1 MNAVAGYLQR
11 RLLLRRTGM
20 SVLIAPSVAAATSSL
35 LPTSSS
41 SVCATR
47 RHNTSF
53 HGQPLEFMHEV
64 NGESAALVYF
74 YTPWSGPCDR
84 AKIKLQALL
93 NTGCSKPREASETAL
108 SATPAQPSA
117 SSLPSSSSLSGEA
130 AAAREKTWPEALYG
144 ARSRADPDMVLKSA
158 SELCLQ
164 EQANG
169 RVVRIISVNTDENPK
184 LGALHDIR
192 SVPTFVTYR
201 DGHIVGRVEGCSK
214 EQIQQLVKELLQK
227 DGGDTPAADQTS
239 SMRNARGSEPA
250 KKPTQK

>member
-1 MNAVAGYLQR
+1 MNAVAGYLHR
-11 RLLLRRTGM
+11 CLLLRRTGM
-20 SVLIAPSVAAATSSL
+20 SVLIAPSVTAATSSS
-35 LPTSSS
+35 LPTSPPSL
-41 SVCATR
+41 CATR
-47 RHNTSF
+47 RHITSF

-74 YTPWSGPCDR
+74 YTPWSEQCDR

-93 NTGCSKPREASETAL
+93 NIGCSKPRETSETAL
-108 SATPAQPSA
+108 PATPARPSA
-117 SSLPSSSSLSGEA
+117 SSLPPSSLSGEA
-130 AAAREKTWPEALYG
+130 TAAGGKTWSEAIYG
-144 ARSRADPDMVLKSA
+144 ARSRADPDAVLKSA

-164 EQANG
+164 ERANG
-169 RVVRIISVNTDENPK
+169 RAVRIIPVNTDENPK

-201 DGHIVGRVEGCSK
+201 DGHIVGRVEGCSE
-214 EQIQQLVKELLQK
+214 EQIQQLVKELLQE

-239 SMRNARGSEPA
+239 RMRNARESEPA